1 MGGETRVSPLIAHGP
16 FMGSAGIVR
25 GSGRGRAFR
34 VGLSERVGVRAALF
48 VPRRA
53 VFRISA
59 RTARTDRAHHL
70 SGGPPRPCLEQGG
83 GWR

>member
-25 GSGRGRAFR
+25 GSGRAFR

-59 RTARTDRAHHL
+59 RTARTDRAHHR
-70 SGGPPRPCLEQGG
+70 SGDPPRPCLEQGG